1 MKLNFASISF
11 PFVQPLARVADR
23 MLPFVSFRLAAA
35 LRIQRRQTA
44 ESEFRSLDWWTHVL
58 SVSSLCLF
66 LGMIGALCLHD
77 GVWLILGL
85 VCAAGYPIMR
95 YQRELGA
102 AAAIRDQ
109 ITYDLPEFVQ
119 VLVIYLFAGLTV
131 AGALRNIGERWK
143 DKAGPLPSMVRE
155 ASGQLSTQTSLSQV
169 LHQMAGAAD
178 TSDMKSVVTI
188 LLTHTTR
195 GGDATLDTLLDISK
209 QMWNKRLS
217 LVRQKAEET
226 SVKMIF
232 PLMLIFVA
240 ILLIVGAP
248 AVMFVSG

>member
-1 MKLNFASISF
+1 
-11 PFVQPLARVADR
+11 
-23 MLPFVSFRLAAA
+23 
-35 LRIQRRQTA
+35 
-44 ESEFRSLDWWTHVL
+44 
-58 SVSSLCLF
+58 
-66 LGMIGALCLHD
+66 
-77 GVWLILGL
+77 
-85 VCAAGYPIMR
+85 
-95 YQRELGA
+95 
-102 AAAIRDQ
+102 
-109 ITYDLPEFVQ
+109 
-119 VLVIYLFAGLTV
+119 LTV
-131 AGALRNIGERWK
+131 AGALGNIGERWK

-178 TSDMKSVVTI
+178 TNDMKSVVTI